1 MWCCSRPPARVL
13 TCSTTTNI
21 GERFSSR
28 QSANWQTN
36 LLLETRRPRA
46 NMAAEFRDAAP
57 RWKRQAESVFGRGS
71 GARPYIG
78 RELPVDKVLLAVVVG
93 ITLFG
98 AVMVYSA
105 SAILAEKN
113 YGTQFYFLARQGMW
127 AVLGLL
133 AMSAAIYIDYRHYKR
148 PTVLIP
154 LLVITFALLAVVLL
168 LPRINE
174 THRWIRYGRYI
185 SLQPSEIAKLALV
198 AFLAFFLEKRLRE
211 IENFK
216 RTFVQAAVVTGA
228 VIGLVAIEPD
238 LGTSLALGL
247 VFFTMMYQAGTPVRY
262 FATLAVPVVPAITMM
277 LLVPWRFQR
286 LLSFLDPWKYQTT
299 YGFQPVQSMIAIG
312 SGGSAGVGFA
322 QGRQKLFYL
331 PAPHTDFIFAV
342 IGEELGLI
350 GAATLV
356 LLFGLVAW
364 RGFRAARFAPDLFG
378 QLLAVGLTTMI
389 IAQAFFNISV
399 TLSLVPTKGI
409 PLPFVSAGGS
419 SLAISLFAA
428 GVLLNVS
435 KHGKA

>member
-1 MWCCSRPPARVL
+1 MSSNRV
-13 TCSTTTNI
+13 
-21 GERFSSR
+21 
-28 QSANWQTN
+28 
-36 LLLETRRPRA
+36 PV
-46 NMAAEFRDAAP
+46 P
-57 RWKRQAESVFGRGS
+57 RWKRETELVMGRGVNS
-71 GARPYIG
+71 HAGFG
-78 RELPVDKVLLAVVVG
+78 RELPVDKMLLAIVLG

-113 YGTQFYFLARQGMW
+113 YGSQFYFLSRQALW
-127 AVLGLL
+127 ALAGLV
-133 AMSAAIYIDYRHYKR
+133 AMAVGISIDYRHYKR
-148 PTVLIP
+148 PVVIYSVLIVTLG
-154 LLVITFALLAVVLL
+154 LLIAVLF
-168 LPRINE
+168 LPRVNE
-174 THRWIRYGRYI
+174 THRWIRYGPF
-185 SLQPSEIAKLALV
+185 SLQPSEPAKLALI
-198 AFLAFFLEKRLRE
+198 AFLGFFLEKQVRE
-211 IENFK
+211 IDSFK
-216 RTFVQAAVVTGA
+216 RTFVRAGVVGGVLIALVGA
-228 VIGLVAIEPD
+228 EPD
-238 LGTSLALGL
+238 LGTAIALGL
-247 VFFTMMYQAGTPVRY
+247 VFVTMMFQAGTPVRY
-262 FATLAVPVVPAITMM
+262 FAALAVPVVPAITFM
-277 LLVPWRFQR
+277 LLKPWRFAR
-286 LLSFLDPWKYQTT
+286 LLAFLDPWKYQTT

-312 SGGSAGVGFA
+312 SGGPGGVGFA

-350 GAATLV
+350 GAMTLV
-356 LLFGLVAW
+356 LLFGLLAW
-364 RGFRAARFAPDLFG
+364 RGYRAARFAPDVFG

>member
-1 MWCCSRPPARVL
+1 MA
-13 TCSTTTNI
+13 T
-21 GERFSSR
+21 SSR
-28 QSANWQTN
+28 V
-36 LLLETRRPRA
+36 PV
-46 NMAAEFRDAAP
+46 P
-57 RWKRQAESVFGRGS
+57 RWKREAELVIGRGVNS
-71 GARPYIG
+71 HPQSG
-78 RELPVDKVLLAVVVG
+78 RELPVDKVLLAIVLG

-113 YGTQFYFLARQGMW
+113 YGSQFYFLSRQGIW
-127 AVLGLL
+127 AVVGLAAMAL
-133 AMSAAIYIDYRHYKR
+133 ALCIDYRHYKR
-148 PTVLIP
+148 PVVIYSVVVVTLLMLVAVL
-154 LLVITFALLAVVLL
+154 F
-168 LPRINE
+168 LPRVNE
-174 THRWIRYGRYI
+174 THRWIRYGRYF
-185 SLQPSEIAKLALV
+185 SLQPSEPAKLALV
-198 AFLAFFLEKRLRE
+198 AFLGFFLERRVKE
-211 IENFK
+211 IESFK
-216 RTFVQAAVVTGA
+216 RTFVRAAVIAGVL
-228 VIGLVAIEPD
+228 IGLVGAEPD
-238 LGTSLALGL
+238 LGTALALGV
-247 VFFTMMYQAGTPVRY
+247 VFVTMMFQAGTPVRY
-262 FATLAVPVVPAITMM
+262 FAALAVPVVPAITYM
-277 LLVPWRFQR
+277 LLKPWRFAR
-286 LLSFLDPWKYQTT
+286 LLAFLDPWKYQTT
-299 YGFQPVQSMIAIG
+299 WGFQPVQSMIAIG
-312 SGGSAGVGFA
+312 SGGPGGVGFA

-350 GAATLV
+350 GAGTLV
-356 LLFGLVAW
+356 LLFALLAW

>member
-1 MWCCSRPPARVL
+1 M
-13 TCSTTTNI
+13 TTTK
-21 GERFSSR
+21 RV
-28 QSANWQTN
+28 
-36 LLLETRRPRA
+36 P
-46 NMAAEFRDAAP
+46 AP
-57 RWKRQAESVFGRGS
+57 RWKREAELVLGRGVNS
-71 GARPYIG
+71 QAQPG
-78 RELPVDKVLLAVVVG
+78 RELPVDKVLLAIVLG

-113 YGTQFYFLARQGMW
+113 FGGQFYFLSRQGLW
-127 AVLGLL
+127 AAVGLV
-133 AMSAAIYIDYRHYKR
+133 AMSVALSIDYRLYKR
-148 PTVLIP
+148 PVVIYTALAGTLA
-154 LLVITFALLAVVLL
+154 LLVLVLF
-168 LPRINE
+168 LPRVNE
-174 THRWIRYGRYI
+174 THRWIRYGAF
-185 SLQPSEIAKLALV
+185 SLQPSEPAKLALIV
-198 AFLAFFLEKRLRE
+198 FLGFFLEKRVRE
-211 IENFK
+211 IDNFK
-216 RTFVQAAVVTGA
+216 RTFVRAAVVAG
-228 VIGLVAIEPD
+228 VLIGLVGAEPD

-247 VFFTMMYQAGTPVRY
+247 VFVTMMFQAGTPVRY
-262 FATLAVPVVPAITMM
+262 FVTLVLPVAPAITYM
-277 LLVPWRFQR
+277 LLKPWRFAR
-286 LLSFLDPWKYQTT
+286 LLAFLDPWKYQTSW
-299 YGFQPVQSMIAIG
+299 GFQPVQSMIAIG
-312 SGGSAGVGFA
+312 SGGPGGVGFA

-356 LLFGLVAW
+356 LLFALLAW
-364 RGFRAARFAPDLFG
+364 RGYRAARFAPDLFG

>member
-1 MWCCSRPPARVL
+1 MPK
-13 TCSTTTNI
+13 
-21 GERFSSR
+21 
-28 QSANWQTN
+28 
-36 LLLETRRPRA
+36 
-46 NMAAEFRDAAP
+46 
-57 RWKRQAESVFGRGS
+57 WKREAELVLGRGVNS
-71 GARPYIG
+71 HSQPG
-78 RELPVDKVLLAVVVG
+78 RELPVDKVLLAIVLG

-113 YGTQFYFLARQGMW
+113 YGSQFYFLSRQALW
-127 AVLGLL
+127 ALVGLA
-133 AMSAAIYIDYRHYKR
+133 AMAVALSIDYRRYKR
-148 PTVLIP
+148 PVVIYSVL
-154 LLVITFALLAVVLL
+154 VVTLL
-168 LPRINE
+168 LLIAVLFLPRVNE
-174 THRWIRYGRYI
+174 THRWIRYGSF
-185 SLQPSEIAKLALV
+185 SLQPSEPAKLALI
-198 AFLAFFLEKRLRE
+198 AFLGFFLEKRVRE
-211 IENFK
+211 IESFK
-216 RTFVQAAVVTGA
+216 RTFVRAAVVAG
-228 VIGLVAIEPD
+228 VLIGLVGAEPD
-238 LGTSLALGL
+238 LGTAMALGL
-247 VFFTMMYQAGTPVRY
+247 VFVTMMFQAGTPARY
-262 FATLAVPVVPAITMM
+262 FAALAVPVVPAITYM
-277 LLVPWRFQR
+277 LLKPWRFAR
-286 LLSFLDPWKYQTT
+286 LLAFLDPWKYQTT

-312 SGGSAGVGFA
+312 SGGPGGVGFA

-356 LLFGLVAW
+356 LLFGLLAW
-364 RGFRAARFAPDLFG
+364 RGYRAARFAPDLFG

-435 KHGKA
+435 KHGKT

>member
-1 MWCCSRPPARVL
+1 MVLGRGVNSRP
-13 TCSTTTNI
+13 
-21 GERFSSR
+21 
-28 QSANWQTN
+28 QT
-36 LLLETRRPRA
+36 
-46 NMAAEFRDAAP
+46 
-57 RWKRQAESVFGRGS
+57 
-71 GARPYIG
+71 G
-78 RELPVDKVLLAVVVG
+78 RELPVDKVLLAIVLG

-113 YGTQFYFLARQGMW
+113 YGSQFYFLSRQALW
-127 AVLGLL
+127 ALVGLA
-133 AMSAAIYIDYRHYKR
+133 AMAVGLSIDYRHYKR
-148 PTVLIP
+148 PVVIYSVLVVTLF
-154 LLVITFALLAVVLL
+154 LLIAVLF
-168 LPRINE
+168 LPRVNE
-174 THRWIRYGRYI
+174 THRWFRYGSF
-185 SLQPSEIAKLALV
+185 SLQPSEPAKLALIV
-198 AFLAFFLEKRLRE
+198 FLAFFLERRARE
-211 IENFK
+211 IESFK
-216 RTFVQAAVVTGA
+216 LTFVRAAIVAGV
-228 VIGLVAIEPD
+228 VIGLVGAEPD
-238 LGTSLALGL
+238 LGTAMALGL
-247 VFFTMMYQAGTPVRY
+247 VFVTMMFQAGTPVRY
-262 FATLAVPVVPAITMM
+262 FASLAVPVVPAITYM
-277 LLVPWRFQR
+277 LLKPWRFAR
-286 LLSFLDPWKYQTT
+286 LLAFLDPWKYQTT

-312 SGGSAGVGFA
+312 SGGPGGVGFA

-356 LLFGLVAW
+356 LLFGLLAW
-364 RGFRAARFAPDLFG
+364 RGYRAARFAPDMFG

-435 KHGKA
+435 KHGKT